1 MFRLAKFPKRRAG
14 LLLFTENEQSP
25 DFLVH
30 PGINELS
37 ILRLAIQKSLCKL
50 TRLIGRDTMTNDEY
64 FKQQADRVRAMAD
77 KADPF
82 TKKRLLELA
91 DRYDAKLGKPS
102 RATRQLR
109 LPDIA
114 DHTGANTSAR
124 TADSPSPPT
133 SAR

>member
-1 MFRLAKFPKRRAG
+1 MLRLAKFPKRRAG

-50 TRLIGRDTMTNDEY
+50 TRLIGRNTMPNDEY

-114 DHTGANTSAR
+114 DHVGANTSAR

>member
-1 MFRLAKFPKRRAG
+1 
-14 LLLFTENEQSP
+14 
-25 DFLVH
+25 
-30 PGINELS
+30 
-37 ILRLAIQKSLCKL
+37 
-50 TRLIGRDTMTNDEY
+50 MTNDEY

-82 TKKRLLELA
+82 TKKRLLDLA

-114 DHTGANTSAR
+114 EPHRGEYVDANSRFAIAPNLCEITRTRDAKPLKLGGYLVGAAGFE
-124 TADSPSPPT
+124 PT
-133 SAR
+133 TCSTQNRSRRWTTRPRAANGIHIAPQIT

>member
-1 MFRLAKFPKRRAG
+1 
-14 LLLFTENEQSP
+14 
-25 DFLVH
+25 
-30 PGINELS
+30 
-37 ILRLAIQKSLCKL
+37 
-50 TRLIGRDTMTNDEY
+50 
-64 FKQQADRVRAMAD
+64 MAD